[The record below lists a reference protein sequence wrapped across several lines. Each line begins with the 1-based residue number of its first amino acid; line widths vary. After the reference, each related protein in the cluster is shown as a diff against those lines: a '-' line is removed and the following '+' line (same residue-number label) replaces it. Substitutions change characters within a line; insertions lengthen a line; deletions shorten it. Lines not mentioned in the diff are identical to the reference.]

1 MFAQDPAP
9 WRQKT
14 VAAGIIQ
21 YLCKNRTKTVIT
33 EIISSLYTVNTETMY
48 TMMSKHFT
56 EKMGISYSALKERKL
71 RQRRLGALLSI
82 CYLDCGRAGF
92 IKGLSVIPVQ

>member
-14 VAAGIIQ
+14 VAVGIKQ

-33 EIISSLYTVNTETMY
+33 EIISSLYTVNTKTMY

-56 EKMGISYSALKERKL
+56 ENMGVSYSALKEGKL
-71 RQRRLGALLSI
+71 SLRRLGALL
-82 CYLDCGRAGF
+82 
-92 IKGLSVIPVQ
+92 